1 MTMVKP
7 TILLILDGWGLG
19 EKDPKKNAVYKA
31 NTPHLDYL
39 LDNFPWSKLI
49 CCGEEV
55 GLPKGQMGN
64 SEVGH
69 LNIGAG
75 RIVYQD
81 IVRIDKS
88 IEDGSFFENK
98 TLNKL
103 ISKVKENN
111 STLHLMGLLSDGG
124 VHSHENHV
132 YALLELAKRSGLKE
146 VVIHCFLDGRD
157 TPPTSGAGYLEKLQ
171 NKTKEIGV
179 GRIGSV
185 VGRYYAMD
193 RDKRWDRTKI
203 AYDMFTKGEGEKIK
217 DPVEAVSLAYK
228 QGETD
233 EFIKP
238 RVVVDSKG
246 EPVGLIKDKDGIF
259 FFNFRADRARQ
270 LVLSLFKEDFKEFKR
285 DIWPDLCMI
294 ATMTQYEKDFPIEVA
309 FPPVSLKNIFGEV
322 CSKMGLKQ
330 LRIAET
336 EKYAHVTY
344 FFNGGKEEPFEGED
358 RVLIPSPKD
367 VATYDQKPEMSV
379 FEITGELKKRWLS
392 NQYDIVICNFANLD
406 MVGHTGNFEAAVKA
420 CEAVDRCVGQVIKMV
435 DLRGGRLF
443 VTADHG
449 NADEMIDEN
458 GNVHTAHSKNP
469 VAFVWY
475 EENGKIPSLKK
486 MGKLGD
492 IAPTILSSWGVEIPK
507 EMTGDVLIK

>member
-1 MTMVKP
+1 MKKFKP

-19 EKDPKKNAVYKA
+19 EEDPKKNAIFKA
-31 NTPHLDYL
+31 KTPNLDFL
-39 LDNFPWSKLI
+39 LENYPWAKLI
-49 CCGEEV
+49 CSGEEV

-88 IEDGSFFENK
+88 IRDGSFFENK

-103 ISKVKENN
+103 VSKVKTNN

-124 VHSHENHV
+124 VHSHQNHV
-132 YALLELAKRSGLKE
+132 YALLELAKRSGLKD

-157 TPPTSGAGYLEKLQ
+157 TSPTSGVDYVKKLV
-171 NKTKEIGV
+171 NKINEIGI
-179 GRIGSV
+179 GRIGSI

-193 RDKRWDRTKI
+193 RDKRWERTKL
-203 AYDMFTKGEGEKIK
+203 AYDMLVKGAGEKIE
-217 DPVEAVSLAYK
+217 DPVKAISSSYE

-238 RVVVDSKG
+238 KVVVDSKG
-246 EPVGLIKDKDGIF
+246 MPVGLIKDNDGIF

-270 LVLSLFKEDFKEFKR
+270 LVLSLFKEDFTEFER
-285 DIWPDLCMI
+285 DIWPKLCMI
-294 ATMTQYEKDFPIEVA
+294 ATMTQYEKDFPLDVA
-309 FPPVSLKNIFGEV
+309 FPPESLKNIFGEV
-322 CSKMGLKQ
+322 CSKIGLRQ

-344 FFNGGKEEPFEGED
+344 FFNGGREEPFDGEE

-367 VATYDQKPEMSV
+367 IPTYDLKPEMSV
-379 FEITGELKKRWLS
+379 FEVTEELKNRWLS
-392 NQYDIVICNFANLD
+392 NKYDVVVCNFANLD
-406 MVGHTGNFEAAVKA
+406 MVGHTGNFEATVRA
-420 CEAVDRCVGQVIKMV
+420 CEAVDRCVGEVIKMV
-435 DLRGGRLF
+435 SARNGRLF
-443 VTADHG
+443 LTADHG
-449 NADEMIDEN
+449 NADEMLEGD
-458 GNVHTAHSKNP
+458 GHVHTAHSKNP

-475 EENGKIPSLKK
+475 EKDTNIPLLKK
-486 MGKLGD
+486 QGKLGD
-492 IAPTILSSWGVEIPK
+492 IAPTILHSWGIDIPE